1 MQTALDYESMLSVC
15 KPILVIAVSLH
26 ELKIHISRLA
36 SHETQIS
43 CSKAESSRLDH
54 FRMISFV
61 SKVSK
66 GLLDQF

>member
-1 MQTALDYESMLSVC
+1 MQTALDYESMLSVW

-54 FRMISFV
+54 FRMFSFV